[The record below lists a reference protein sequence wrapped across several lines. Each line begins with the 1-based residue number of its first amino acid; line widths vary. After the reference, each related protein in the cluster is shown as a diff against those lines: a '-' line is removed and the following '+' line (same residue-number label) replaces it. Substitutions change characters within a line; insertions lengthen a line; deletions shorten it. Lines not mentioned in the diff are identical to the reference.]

1 MKMRRFIKKGLCLS
15 LATVLAV
22 STYGCGKKSGSDD
35 SILNE
40 ASKSSKDYVFA
51 TEIYDFAED
60 MSKIN
65 RVSNVGDRVY
75 ASTYNI
81 DDHIEIYSFNSDG
94 SDVETVKI
102 PCTENENFAYIS
114 FDADGNIYGIDNV
127 YSWSYEDEDGEMHIY
142 DDAETPESS
151 DLENSADV
159 EASLTEEPTAS
170 ASAEATEITE
180 AAEDVSEGEASEDV
194 SSEDDFDSKMM
205 PEESGDDEIYLVKYD
220 KDGNLLEKV
229 DLKAEFPQEEYIS
242 VNSFAVTD
250 DGTCIMSLEQGIIS
264 YSSDKGFKKIIEN
277 KSTSD
282 YLYYQLYKGFKGQLF
297 VSYYDDNGNNL
308 CTFDPESG
316 TIGTP
321 SKAITAYSEKSFF
334 GGNGYD
340 LYMSDSNGIFGYD
353 IASDSMTKLVDYID
367 SDIESS
373 GSIPSAAAIS
383 DGEFVACLPDADYN
397 FYLARLTK
405 VAPEDVKEKKII
417 TLGGNYIDYDVRKL
431 AFAFN
436 KNNSEYKI
444 KFVDY
449 SSYATE
455 ENYNAGSEKL
465 NMDIISGNTPDILV
479 ISDDLPVDSYINK
492 GLFTDLTHYL
502 QNDPDITENDMI
514 TNIVDAFKTGDKLYQ
529 LVPSFYFSTM
539 IMKSKYAEG
548 RDYLT
553 FKDCDELMK
562 SMGSNKQTAFGL
574 ETREGFLEQG
584 IRYSGN
590 TYIDWEN
597 KTCHFDSESFIEF
610 LEFSKDFVEEY
621 PDNVWEDYKDTL
633 YRTDDA
639 LFCIMS
645 FSDFRE
651 YQYWKQGM
659 FGTDISFVG
668 YPNDM
673 GINNS
678 IIYPSKRLA
687 ISSQSKNKDAAWEYL
702 KMFLTEEY
710 QDDCYCF
717 PIRKSSYD
725 KKAEEITNKPYYI
738 EDGKKVEYEDTCYI
752 GGQDIPLKPLSKDE
766 VLEVTNFIKSLTLV
780 NNYNSNVNNIIFE
793 EASAYYSG
801 QKSAKETADII
812 QSRLSI
818 YVNENS

>member
-1 MKMRRFIKKGLCLS
+1 MLL
-15 LATVLAV
+15 
-22 STYGCGKKSGSDD
+22 
-35 SILNE
+35 
-40 ASKSSKDYVFA
+40 
-51 TEIYDFAED
+51 
-60 MSKIN
+60 
-65 RVSNVGDRVY
+65 RVEFYS
-75 ASTYNI
+75 NI

-151 DLENSADV
+151 ELENSADV

-180 AAEDVSEGEASEDV
+180 AAEDVSEGEATEDV

-264 YSSDKGFKKIIEN
+264 YSSNKGFKKIIEN

-383 DGEFVACLPDADYN
+383 DGEFVACLPDADWS
-397 FYLARLTK
+397 R
-405 VAPEDVKEKKII
+405 
-417 TLGGNYIDYDVRKL
+417 
-431 AFAFN
+431 
-436 KNNSEYKI
+436 
-444 KFVDY
+444 
-449 SSYATE
+449 
-455 ENYNAGSEKL
+455 
-465 NMDIISGNTPDILV
+465 IL
-479 ISDDLPVDSYINK
+479 L
-492 GLFTDLTHYL
+492 
-502 QNDPDITENDMI
+502 
-514 TNIVDAFKTGDKLYQ
+514 
-529 LVPSFYFSTM
+529 
-539 IMKSKYAEG
+539 
-548 RDYLT
+548 
-553 FKDCDELMK
+553 
-562 SMGSNKQTAFGL
+562 
-574 ETREGFLEQG
+574 
-584 IRYSGN
+584 
-590 TYIDWEN
+590 
-597 KTCHFDSESFIEF
+597 
-610 LEFSKDFVEEY
+610 
-621 PDNVWEDYKDTL
+621 
-633 YRTDDA
+633 
-639 LFCIMS
+639 
-645 FSDFRE
+645 
-651 YQYWKQGM
+651 
-659 FGTDISFVG
+659 
-668 YPNDM
+668 
-673 GINNS
+673 
-678 IIYPSKRLA
+678 
-687 ISSQSKNKDAAWEYL
+687 
-702 KMFLTEEY
+702 
-710 QDDCYCF
+710 
-717 PIRKSSYD
+717 
-725 KKAEEITNKPYYI
+725 
-738 EDGKKVEYEDTCYI
+738 
-752 GGQDIPLKPLSKDE
+752 
-766 VLEVTNFIKSLTLV
+766 
-780 NNYNSNVNNIIFE
+780 
-793 EASAYYSG
+793 
-801 QKSAKETADII
+801 
-812 QSRLSI
+812 
-818 YVNENS
+818 